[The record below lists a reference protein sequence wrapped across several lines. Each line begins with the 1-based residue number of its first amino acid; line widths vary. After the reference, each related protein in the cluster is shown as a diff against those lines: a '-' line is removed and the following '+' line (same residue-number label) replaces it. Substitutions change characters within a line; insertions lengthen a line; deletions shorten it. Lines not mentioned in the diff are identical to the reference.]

1 MLTITMVTIL
11 SLVTQHM
18 VFQPVLVV
26 VLLEIAI
33 LEVGFIGYE
42 AYREYTRTW
51 DTLLLSIAVGSIFV
65 AGSLAA
71 TMTVMGDIVTT
82 RWNVIIGGALSLV
95 LGLGLVANALY
106 GQDVALSVPRTRDGP
121 AGGR

>member
-1 MLTITMVTIL
+1 MLTNTMVTIL
-11 SLVTQHM
+11 SLVAQHM

-33 LEVGFIGYE
+33 IEVAYIGYE

-51 DTLLLSIAVGSIFV
+51 DTLLLSIAVGSVFV
-65 AGSLAA
+65 AASLAA

-82 RWNVIIGGALSLV
+82 RWNVIIGGAVSLV

-106 GQDVALSVPRTRDGP
+106 GDDVAVSVPRTRDPLTGD
-121 AGGR
+121 R